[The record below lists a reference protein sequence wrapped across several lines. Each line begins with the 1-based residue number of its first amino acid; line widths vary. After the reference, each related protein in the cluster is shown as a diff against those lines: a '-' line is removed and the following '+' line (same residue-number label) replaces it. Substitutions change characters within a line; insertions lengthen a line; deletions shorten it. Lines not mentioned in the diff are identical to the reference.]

1 MPGPV
6 RKQTRNDPS
15 TWVSSPVHA
24 PKQKIRQFTY
34 TGDDEEDEDYY
45 DEPQHPTHNAK
56 AHGRPQKNTIDDDS
70 DSNSGFAPVRQ
81 AKPIKTT
88 MTKGLGN
95 PITADERTAGLDE
108 FQSDVLRDFMTGAK
122 ETRQDLMLKH
132 SYRQAIFSDTLLRE
146 MGLQLP
152 RSLEQMSAIKGIRP
166 EMVERFGKI
175 FLVLIENTRGVY
187 GARLPKPAKAN
198 SRRAPARAVVD
209 NEERPMDK
217 NHQIVIDLCQSGD
230 EQAGDESSYSF
241 DDEADEDDGI
251 NNDDDDDD
259 GFHTSHHFTQQLDPE
274 VEAYNRRM
282 AEVQG
287 ARGGGRGGGRG
298 GDGGSASTAKA
309 PKKPRQPR
317 SSASHSKSKYSG
329 VKKRSSFGGK
339 KPKGGQRKSGG
350 NGGGSSWNGIMAMP
364 T

>member
-1 MPGPV
+1 
-6 RKQTRNDPS
+6 
-15 TWVSSPVHA
+15 
-24 PKQKIRQFTY
+24 
-34 TGDDEEDEDYY
+34 
-45 DEPQHPTHNAK
+45 
-56 AHGRPQKNTIDDDS
+56 
-70 DSNSGFAPVRQ
+70 
-81 AKPIKTT
+81 

-317 SSASHSKSKYSG
+317 SSALHSKSKYSG

-339 KPKGGQRKSGG
+339 KPKGGQRKSGA